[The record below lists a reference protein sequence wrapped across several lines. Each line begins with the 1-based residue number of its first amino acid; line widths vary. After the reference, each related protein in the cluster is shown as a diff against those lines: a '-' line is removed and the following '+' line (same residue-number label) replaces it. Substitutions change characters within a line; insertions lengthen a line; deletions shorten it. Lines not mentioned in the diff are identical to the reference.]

1 MECNLPAFLSSNASI
16 NLFHHFS
23 FRNFQIRIVSSGNT
37 VHQGL
42 LTNDFQV
49 FVVSGKG
56 EKKKVKISLDR
67 FFTGVLDNE
76 KLQPSEVF
84 GYLDQNGDAFLTINT
99 PKETYSVEVCPKK
112 EPIKTLI
119 SLIFNFFSHSINFKM
134 TPRGLAIT

>member
-1 MECNLPAFLSSNASI
+1 MECNLPAFLSSIALI
-16 NLFHHFS
+16 NLFLNFS

-67 FFTGVLDNE
+67 FFTGVLDNGN
-76 KLQPSEVF
+76 LQPSEVF

-99 PKETYSVEVCPKK
+99 PKETYSVEVCPKN
-112 EPIKTLI
+112 EPI
-119 SLIFNFFSHSINFKM
+119 
-134 TPRGLAIT
+134 